1 MRQPERSASSTRRAP
16 STPTNPFSV
25 GRPPRRAMRNSLS
38 QRLSRLVRS
47 VGSPAARALRAAFPG
62 VAITVEGNKFSVADA
77 ISRTW
82 YLFLKRYAD
91 AVGVY
96 RTELFR
102 APGLGLQWAVG
113 MHFASALL
121 VFGIQGFD
129 AFYGEAHHGLVA
141 DLARQFFVAHAG
153 YVQVGVAAVDSY
165 VGRRRG
171 VAKGFLEAA
180 DLGPPIEGLRRV
192 SGRKNGDRAFYDR
205 VHGRS
210 IIELIPI
217 AYNCQVRIVGQLPVT
232 ALIRWDEK
240 AGLHGMRYAPNNR
253 RARSTRERRPA
264 VKKISTVAMRGNEIF
279 R

>member
-1 MRQPERSASSTRRAP
+1 MLNGSRRSSPRQGGRCERLFRASH
-16 STPTNPFSV
+16 
-25 GRPPRRAMRNSLS
+25 
-38 QRLSRLVRS
+38 
-47 VGSPAARALRAAFPG
+47 
-62 VAITVEGNKFSVADA
+62 
-77 ISRTW
+77 
-82 YLFLKRYAD
+82 LFLERHAD

-96 RTELFR
+96 RAKLFR

-141 DLARQFFVAHAG
+141 DLARQFFVAHAR
-153 YVQVGVAAVDSY
+153 YVQVGLAAVDSY
-165 VGRRRG
+165 IGRRRG

-232 ALIRWDEK
+232 AVDSMGRCNTNSKPSQRAFSSYGSFAKVDSDETPP
-240 AGLHGMRYAPNNR
+240 G
-253 RARSTRERRPA
+253 
-264 VKKISTVAMRGNEIF
+264 
-279 R
+279 

>member
-1 MRQPERSASSTRRAP
+1 MRQPERSASSTSRAP

-47 VGSPAARALRAAFPG
+47 AGSPTGRASRAAFPG
-62 VAITVEGNKFSVADA
+62 VAITEEGSKFRAADA
-77 ISRTW
+77 ISRTS
-82 YLFLKRYAD
+82 YLFLKRHAD

-96 RTELFR
+96 RAELFR

-153 YVQVGVAAVDSY
+153 YVQVGLAAVDSRI
-165 VGRRRG
+165 GRRRG

-180 DLGPPIEGLRRV
+180 DLYPPIQRLRCV
-192 SGRKNGDRAFYDR
+192 SSRKNGDRTFYDR
-205 VHGRS
+205 VHVRS
-210 IIELIPI
+210 IIELTPI
-217 AYNCQVRIVGQLPVT
+217 AYNWQIRVVGQFPVS
-232 ALIRWDEK
+232 ALSYK
-240 AGLHGMRYAPNNR
+240 
-253 RARSTRERRPA
+253 
-264 VKKISTVAMRGNEIF
+264 
-279 R
+279 

>member
-1 MRQPERSASSTRRAP
+1 MRQPESSASSTSRAP

-25 GRPPRRAMRNSLS
+25 GSPPRSAMRNSLS
-38 QRLSRLVRS
+38 QRLSRLVMS
-47 VGSPAARALRAAFPG
+47 AGSPADRALRAAFPG
-62 VAITVEGNKFSVADA
+62 VAITVESSKLRAADA
-77 ISRTW
+77 NSRTS
-82 YLFLKRYAD
+82 YLFLKRHTD

-96 RTELFR
+96 RAELFR

-141 DLARQFFVAHAG
+141 DLERQFFVAHAG

-180 DLGPPIEGLRRV
+180 DLYPPIQRLRCV

-210 IIELIPI
+210 IIELTSI
-217 AYNCQVRIVGQLPVT
+217 AYNCQVRVVGQFPVED
-232 ALIRWDEK
+232 RK
-240 AGLHGMRYAPNNR
+240 
-253 RARSTRERRPA
+253 S
-264 VKKISTVAMRGNEIF
+264 
-279 R
+279 

>member
-1 MRQPERSASSTRRAP
+1 MGQPESSASSTRRAP

-25 GRPPRRAMRNSLS
+25 GRPPRSAIRNSLS
-38 QRLSRLVRS
+38 QRLSRLLIS
-47 VGSPAARALRAAFPG
+47 VGSPAGRALRAAFPG
-62 VAITVEGNKFSVADA
+62 VAITVEGSKFHAADA

-82 YLFLKRYAD
+82 YLFLKRHAD

-96 RTELFR
+96 RAELFR
-102 APGLGLQWAVG
+102 APRHGLQRAVG

-129 AFYGEAHHGLVA
+129 AFYGKAHHGLVA

-180 DLGPPIEGLRRV
+180 DLCPP
-192 SGRKNGDRAFYDR
+192 
-205 VHGRS
+205 
-210 IIELIPI
+210 
-217 AYNCQVRIVGQLPVT
+217 
-232 ALIRWDEK
+232 
-240 AGLHGMRYAPNNR
+240 M
-253 RARSTRERRPA
+253 
-264 VKKISTVAMRGNEIF
+264 
-279 R
+279 